1 MQVGD
6 IEGALANFSY
16 RMVNPPCPMTATILP
31 MEGWDITCR
40 NETAMR
46 SKDLIGYALAGAEH
60 GRLCRLICGTFVCA
74 MTRFSCVS

>member
-6 IEGALANFSY
+6 IEGSPGKLLLQDGQ
-16 RMVNPPCPMTATILP
+16 PPCPMTATILP

-46 SKDLIGYALAGAEH
+46 SKDLIGYALAGQNTV
-60 GRLCRLICGTFVCA
+60 GFVA
-74 MTRFSCVS
+74 